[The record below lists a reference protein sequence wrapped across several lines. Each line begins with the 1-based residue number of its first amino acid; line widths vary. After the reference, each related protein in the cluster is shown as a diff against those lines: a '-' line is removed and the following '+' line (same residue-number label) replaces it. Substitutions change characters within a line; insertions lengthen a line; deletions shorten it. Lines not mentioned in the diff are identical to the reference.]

1 MKRLFSVLLTL
12 VLICVLFA
20 SVSVK
25 ADAQTLTSSDAFI
38 EILKQREGFEKYPYK
53 DNSQWSIGYGT
64 RVPEGKLEYY
74 QKNGITKEEAE
85 KLMREML
92 VDFENAVLKFADK
105 YNITLSQHQFD
116 ALVSFCYNCGDA
128 WTRDT
133 SGNMNRAV
141 REGWTGSD
149 FVYAICLWSKSAG
162 EYILIDRRM
171 YEANMYLNGIYEKS
185 YNYDTGSFRYVFLEA
200 GQGKTEY
207 EIHGYDIRD
216 PKPIRYKFT
225 KIPTGIDAKGNT
237 FTYEFAGW
245 YTAPE
250 NGKLVTVLDSSIKN
264 GSLLYA
270 MWKDPSGKSVYL
282 PKGEPVDV
290 TISVTK
296 VNEFLTIR
304 SGPGTQYSKLGELKK
319 NATVKLQRVYNS
331 NGNLW
336 GQFEGGWIKLSYTN
350 YDEVIA
356 GLETWPKT
364 GVVNA
369 NKVNVRSG
377 PGTSNAK
384 QYQLNKGD
392 KVTISEQTYVGD
404 MYWGKLADGNWISL
418 TYVTFDTVTPAPE
431 PEPEPN
437 PEPQPDPD
445 PAGDLNGDSKT
456 NEDDAIYL
464 LWHVL
469 MPETYPINATV
480 DYDKNN
486 NVNEDDAIYLLWHIL
501 MPELYPLQ

>member
-12 VLICVLFA
+12 VVVCVLFA
-20 SVSVK
+20 AVSVE
-25 ADAQTLTSSDAFI
+25 ANAQTLTSSDAFI

-133 SGNMNRAV
+133 GGNMNKAV

-162 EYILIDRRM
+162 EYILINRRM
-171 YEANMYLNGIYEKS
+171 YEANMYLNGLYES
-185 YNYDTGSFRYVFLEA
+185 PYDYDKGAFRYVFLDA

-225 KIPTGIDAKGNT
+225 STPTGKDAKGNT

-250 NGKLVTVLDSSIKN
+250 KGKLVTVLDSSVSN
-264 GSLLYA
+264 GSSLYA
-270 MWKDPSGKSVYL
+270 MWKDPSGKLVYL

-290 TISVTK
+290 TVSVTK

-304 SGPGTQYSKLGELKK
+304 SWVS
-319 NATVKLQRVYNS
+319 
-331 NGNLW
+331 
-336 GQFEGGWIKLSYTN
+336 
-350 YDEVIA
+350 
-356 GLETWPKT
+356 
-364 GVVNA
+364 
-369 NKVNVRSG
+369 
-377 PGTSNAK
+377 
-384 QYQLNKGD
+384 
-392 KVTISEQTYVGD
+392 
-404 MYWGKLADGNWISL
+404 
-418 TYVTFDTVTPAPE
+418 
-431 PEPEPN
+431 
-437 PEPQPDPD
+437 
-445 PAGDLNGDSKT
+445 
-456 NEDDAIYL
+456 
-464 LWHVL
+464 
-469 MPETYPINATV
+469 
-480 DYDKNN
+480 
-486 NVNEDDAIYLLWHIL
+486 
-501 MPELYPLQ
+501 